1 MPSVPKIKAGSGT
14 HPGDARTMPTTAV
27 NTINR
32 LTLGLVSSKKS
43 RQRLVPTTAMGGLSG
58 MVGTMMQGYH
68 ADRGRRPQR
77 PQQPHHADHQK
88 NGAGIVQR
96 SQTPGTAPVPGR
108 PTPRDLHPA

>member
-43 RQRLVPTTAMGGLSG
+43 RQRLGPTTAMGGLSG

-68 ADRGRRPQR
+68 ADRRRRPQR
-77 PQQPHHADHQK
+77 PQQPQHADQQK
-88 NGAGIVQR
+88 SGARIVQR
-96 SQTPGTAPVPGR
+96 RQTQTHHP
-108 PTPRDLHPA
+108 LHS

>member
-68 ADRGRRPQR
+68 ADPGPRPHR
-77 PQQPHHADHQK
+77 PQQPQHAAHHKNRADLVPRTQT
-88 NGAGIVQR
+88 QR
-96 SQTPGTAPVPGR
+96 
-108 PTPRDLHPA
+108 H